1 MALSDIADVGIVA
14 AELISHREWHLILT
28 IEGRRYRLWIADCER
43 DEPLAYVVPA
53 DQHAETRQATTRGLH
68 CQLAHGPLP
77 RMAACGQ
84 PGPSERWR
92 LVQWL
97 RMLDGLDE
105 NVSPRDL
112 AAALI
117 LADVRDYSAA
127 EWDASSERR
136 RIARWQRGA
145 IAMRDGGYRR
155 LLGGA

>member
-1 MALSDIADVGIVA
+1 M
-14 AELISHREWHLILT
+14 
-28 IEGRRYRLWIADCER
+28 
-43 DEPLAYVVPA
+43 VPA
-53 DQHAETRQATTRGLH
+53 DGHAETRQTATRGLH
-68 CQLAHGPLP
+68 RRIIRRSTPH
-77 RMAACGQ
+77 RVACGQ
-84 PGPSERWR
+84 PGASERWR

-117 LADVRDYSAA
+117 LADASHYSAA

-155 LLGGA
+155 LLGGG